1 MTYPNIEAE
10 RARIGMTK
18 VRLAAAIGVSTGTL
32 KNWQNGRTEI
42 PANKIVALATIFG
55 VRTDYLLGLDTG
67 QEQAGRPRA

>member
-18 VRLAAAIGVSTGTL
+18 AKLATAIGVSIGTI

-42 PANKIVALATIFG
+42 PASKIVALASIFG
-55 VRTDYLLGLDTG
+55 VSTDYLLGLNTG
-67 QEQAGRPRA
+67 PDSA